1 MAAVDELRPAYCYK
15 CRIRPEDVVDGDTV
29 DCEIDL
35 GMQTFRVERLRL
47 WGINAPEVRG
57 AQKVAGKQATA
68 FLLKL
73 MERHALDPG
82 YGFIIRTYKD
92 KRGKYGRFLAEI
104 IGRKKPGGSEAINL
118 NKEMVRRGHAVEAS
132 Y

>member
-1 MAAVDELRPAYCYK
+1 MVAVDDLRPAYCYK
-15 CRIRPEDVVDGDTV
+15 CVIRPEDVVDGDTV

-35 GMQTFRVERLRL
+35 GMQTFRLERLRL

-57 AQKVAGKQATA
+57 EQKVEGKRATA
-68 FLLKL
+68 HLIKLL
-73 MERHALDPG
+73 ERHALHPG
-82 YGFIIRTYKD
+82 GGFIIRTYKD

-104 IGRKKPGGSEAINL
+104 IGVKKNGEALNL
-118 NKEMVRRGHAVEAS
+118 NKEMVRTGYAVYAT

>member
-1 MAAVDELRPAYCYK
+1 MRKVDDLRPEYCYK

-47 WGINAPEVRG
+47 FGINAPEVRG
-57 AQKVAGKQATA
+57 EQKVEGKKATA
-68 FLLKL
+68 FLVKL
-73 MERHALDPG
+73 LTDHQIDSG
-82 YGFIIRTYKD
+82 GSFIIRTHKD

-104 IGRKKPGGSEAINL
+104 FGVAKRGRAAVNL
-118 NKEMVRRGHAVEAS
+118 NQEMVRRGHAVKAR